1 MNQSFG
7 QRWGWFAWL
16 YTLAGNDV
24 RLREAWLR
32 TTIVEFFNQLA
43 FIIEL
48 NAENDRLRR
57 R

>member
-16 YTLAGNDV
+16 YRLAGNDV

-32 TTIVEFFNQLA
+32 TTIVEFFNQISFLT
-43 FIIEL
+43 EL
-48 NAENDRLRR
+48 DNENNRLNKR
-57 R
+57 